1 MDVARQHGTLLD
13 FPRGPLSTVY
23 EQCWADYHTRRA
35 LAMLASEYRISESL
49 IVRWFDPSP
58 LPEFRHV

>member
-13 FPRGPLSTVY
+13 FPRGPLLTVY
-23 EQCWADYHTRRA
+23 EQVWAERHTRRA
-35 LAMLASEYRISESL
+35 LARLASAYRISESL
-49 IVRWFDPSP
+49 IVWWFDPSP